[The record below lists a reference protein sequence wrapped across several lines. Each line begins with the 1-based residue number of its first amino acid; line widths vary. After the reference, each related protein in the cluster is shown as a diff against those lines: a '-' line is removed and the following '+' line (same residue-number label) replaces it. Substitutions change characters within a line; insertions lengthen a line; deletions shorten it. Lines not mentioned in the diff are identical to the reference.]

1 VSDDALA
8 KFQAAYALERQLI
21 DRTAEE
27 MLVFERHEYQ
37 WWDWYYYDQF
47 NWRSMTKAEAKSMVT
62 EPKEKPRKK
71 K

>member
-1 VSDDALA
+1 VSDDVLE

-21 DRTAEE
+21 ERTLEE
-27 MLVFERHEYQ
+27 MRPFEKQEYQ

-47 NWRSMTKAEAKSMVT
+47 NWRSMTKEEAKSLVS

-71 K
+71 